1 LGLGTGLGFHV
12 PTQVP
17 TQKSHK
23 SQYFQSVP
31 KSPNIFLI
39 FKMNFNWLW
48 YKTDFASSFDNCLN
62 DIWIKISPEVLLID
76 PSFKLLE
83 TTKSKHQYIKMSIQI
98 KILEYQQPQP
108 DPSLKYTETFKKKF
122 FGVTVVANISHL
134 EGNKTLEEVIDIFR
148 TMDLIFNFLY

>member
-1 LGLGTGLGFHV
+1 
-12 PTQVP
+12 
-17 TQKSHK
+17 
-23 SQYFQSVP
+23 
-31 KSPNIFLI
+31 
-39 FKMNFNWLW
+39 
-48 YKTDFASSFDNCLN
+48 
-62 DIWIKISPEVLLID
+62 
-76 PSFKLLE
+76 
-83 TTKSKHQYIKMSIQI
+83 MSIQI